1 MQPIANY
8 VKISELFLF
17 KQISNRI
24 LSYLTFG
31 VVVAGF
37 LIASKVDLLTII
49 RTVAVLYTI
58 SSTGLVIWLA
68 MLRKERPIYFP
79 EAIGMGLALGFIAC
93 ASLMLLLRPV
103 GFDYYGAVVPIG
115 ALNSVLFFKKCRKF
129 LNTARLNFLPQDTAV
144 VTFTVFFGL
153 YLSTPILI
161 FPAILFLVIACSGSD
176 NKRFLTID
184 KSYLLLWITIGLTLI
199 YLTLTSN
206 APEPF
211 IFGHGAESVPREAW
225 SNSIVMWG
233 PNENIA
239 IFGNPLRY
247 HWFSFAVFGMI
258 TRLSGL
264 MPMVLF
270 NSGLSA
276 VIDLI
281 CVGGI
286 IWSASHLLS
295 KSKNVALLS
304 VVIVYGVVSL
314 NIPYAI
320 ITDSSPDATSWLV
333 WVAAFGFALLNQPDF
348 SRRVAPIFLAAI
360 GATVILS
367 NGGYGASLA
376 IGMSFWLIGVI
387 FRDKKLVIRNSLNEI
402 LIYVCTG
409 LVMSLAY
416 LLFLTPSEYSA
427 STIDLSLRFLISWS
441 GFLFVISFYGSR
453 LFALPFVMR
462 FVSRP
467 FEDFL
472 YGLTSASLFGFFV
485 YRSSSWQLAIH
496 FTFPT
501 LLLFAIPLAMSVS
514 NAWSEWLLSRRARNL
529 LVYSSLLLGFSL
541 QVVFSAIQWKH
552 YERFGASVFSE
563 YLVIVPIIS
572 ILITVA
578 LFAQFSKAI
587 IGMPWKFAQRYRNLF
602 RQIFI
607 ISTVTCSLGLGLG
620 YSVRTHTRDL
630 VDLQS
635 GKNISKEISP
645 VVSYELQ
652 AAMHWL
658 NNNSAKE
665 ELVATNLLCGADV
678 RSFFKNCAAQNNHLA
693 IAAYAQRR
701 VLIEGNSWSN
711 VGTVFTETRRL
722 PVPITGE
729 GIFTLQVAAPQ
740 WMTERIAMSHRF
752 AMRPD
757 KIAADYMKK
766 MEINWFVVDKTK
778 QMPTSWSPY
787 ATIAFENSEVI
798 ILKTNF

>member
-17 KQISNRI
+17 KQISSRI

-31 VVVAGF
+31 FVVAGF
-37 LIASKVDLLTII
+37 LIASNVDLLTSI
-49 RTVAVLYTI
+49 RTVAVLCTI

-93 ASLMLLLRPV
+93 ASLMLLLRPL
-103 GFDYYGAVVPIG
+103 GFDYYGAVAPLV
-115 ALNSVLFFKKCRKF
+115 ALNSLLLFRRSRKF

-144 VTFTVFFGL
+144 VVFAVFFGL

-161 FPAILFLVIACSGSD
+161 FPAILFLVIAWRESD
-176 NKRFLTID
+176 NKEFLTID
-184 KSYLLLWITIGLTLI
+184 KSYLLLWITIGLTLF

-270 NSGLSA
+270 NSALSA

-304 VVIVYGVVSL
+304 VVIVYGAVSL

-333 WVAAFGFALLNQPDF
+333 WVAAFGFALLNQPDL
-348 SRRVAPIFLAAI
+348 SRRAAPIFLAAI

-367 NGGYGASLA
+367 NGGYGTSLA
-376 IGMSFWLIGVI
+376 IGLSFWLIGVI
-387 FRDKKLVIRNSLNEI
+387 FRDKKLAIRNSLNEI
-402 LIYVCTG
+402 LIYACTG
-409 LVMSLAY
+409 LAMSLAY
-416 LLFLTPSEYSA
+416 LLFLTPSEYST

-441 GFLFVISFYGSR
+441 GFLFVISFYSSR
-453 LFALPFVMR
+453 ITALPLITRFIPKPFV
-462 FVSRP
+462 FFFWGVAV
-467 FEDFL
+467 
-472 YGLTSASLFGFFV
+472 ASVPGFFV
-485 YRSSSWQLAIH
+485 YQNSTWNRTVY
-496 FTFPT
+496 FTMPA
-501 LLLFAIPLAMSVS
+501 LLLFSIPLAMSVS
-514 NAWSEWLLSRRARNL
+514 NAWSERLLSRRARNL
-529 LVYSSLLLGFSL
+529 LIYSSLFLGFSL

-552 YERFGASVFSE
+552 YERFGALVFSE
-563 YLVIVPIIS
+563 YLVIIPIIS
-572 ILITVA
+572 ILIIVA
-578 LFAQFSKAI
+578 VFTQFSKVI
-587 IGMPWKFAQRYRNLF
+587 IGMPRKFAQRYSNLF

-635 GKNISKEISP
+635 GKDISKEISP

-665 ELVATNLLCGADV
+665 ELVATNFLCGADV

-740 WMTERIAMSHRF
+740 WMSERIAMSHRF

-757 KIAADYMKK
+757 KIAVDYMKK

>member
-1 MQPIANY
+1 
-8 VKISELFLF
+8 
-17 KQISNRI
+17 
-24 LSYLTFG
+24 
-31 VVVAGF
+31 
-37 LIASKVDLLTII
+37 
-49 RTVAVLYTI
+49 
-58 SSTGLVIWLA
+58 
-68 MLRKERPIYFP
+68 
-79 EAIGMGLALGFIAC
+79 
-93 ASLMLLLRPV
+93 
-103 GFDYYGAVVPIG
+103 
-115 ALNSVLFFKKCRKF
+115 
-129 LNTARLNFLPQDTAV
+129 
-144 VTFTVFFGL
+144 
-153 YLSTPILI
+153 
-161 FPAILFLVIACSGSD
+161 
-176 NKRFLTID
+176 
-184 KSYLLLWITIGLTLI
+184 
-199 YLTLTSN
+199 
-206 APEPF
+206 
-211 IFGHGAESVPREAW
+211 
-225 SNSIVMWG
+225 
-233 PNENIA
+233 
-239 IFGNPLRY
+239 
-247 HWFSFAVFGMI
+247 MI

-270 NSGLSA
+270 NSALSA

-304 VVIVYGVVSL
+304 VVIVYGAVSL

-333 WVAAFGFALLNQPDF
+333 WVAAFGFALLNQPDL
-348 SRRVAPIFLAAI
+348 SRRAAPIFLAAI

-367 NGGYGASLA
+367 NGGYGTSLA
-376 IGMSFWLIGVI
+376 IGLSFWLIGVI
-387 FRDKKLVIRNSLNEI
+387 FRDKKLAIRNSLNEI
-402 LIYVCTG
+402 LIYACTG
-409 LVMSLAY
+409 LAMSLAY
-416 LLFLTPSEYSA
+416 LLFLTPSKYSA

-441 GFLFVISFYGSR
+441 GFLFVISFYSSR
-453 LFALPFVMR
+453 IIALPAGAK
-462 FVSRP
+462 
-467 FEDFL
+467 FL
-472 YGLTSASLFGFFV
+472 PESFAHFFYGVAGASTFGFFV
-485 YRSSSWQLAIH
+485 YRNSSWQLAIY
-496 FTFPT
+496 FTFPA
-501 LLLFAIPLAMSVS
+501 LLLFAIPLAMAFGSS
-514 NAWSEWLLSRRARNL
+514 WLQWSLSMWARHL
-529 LVYSSLLLGFSL
+529 LVFSSLTLGFSL
-541 QVVFSAIQWKH
+541 QVLFSAIQWKQ
-552 YERFGASVFSE
+552 YERFNTLSLSE

-572 ILITVA
+572 ILIIVA
-578 LFAQFSKAI
+578 LFSQLKKDK
-587 IGMPWKFAQRYRNLF
+587 IGLPRKFAQRYSNLF

-635 GKNISKEISP
+635 GKNISKEVSP

-658 NNNSAKE
+658 KNNSAKE
-665 ELVATNLLCGADV
+665 DLVATNLLCGADV

-729 GIFTLQVAAPQ
+729 GIFTLQVVAPQ

>member
-1 MQPIANY
+1 
-8 VKISELFLF
+8 
-17 KQISNRI
+17 
-24 LSYLTFG
+24 
-31 VVVAGF
+31 
-37 LIASKVDLLTII
+37 
-49 RTVAVLYTI
+49 
-58 SSTGLVIWLA
+58 
-68 MLRKERPIYFP
+68 
-79 EAIGMGLALGFIAC
+79 
-93 ASLMLLLRPV
+93 
-103 GFDYYGAVVPIG
+103 
-115 ALNSVLFFKKCRKF
+115 
-129 LNTARLNFLPQDTAV
+129 
-144 VTFTVFFGL
+144 
-153 YLSTPILI
+153 
-161 FPAILFLVIACSGSD
+161 
-176 NKRFLTID
+176 
-184 KSYLLLWITIGLTLI
+184 
-199 YLTLTSN
+199 
-206 APEPF
+206 
-211 IFGHGAESVPREAW
+211 
-225 SNSIVMWG
+225 MWG

-304 VVIVYGVVSL
+304 VVIVYGAVSL

-367 NGGYGASLA
+367 NGGYGTSLA
-376 IGMSFWLIGVI
+376 IGLSFWLIGTT
-387 FRDKKLVIRNSLNEI
+387 FRDKKLSIRNSLYEI
-402 LIYVCTG
+402 LIYACTG
-409 LVMSLAY
+409 SAMALAY
-416 LLFLTPSEYSA
+416 LLFLTPSKYST
-427 STIDLSLRFLISWS
+427 STIDLSFRFLISWS

-453 LFALPFVMR
+453 IIALPAVAK
-462 FVSRP
+462 
-467 FEDFL
+467 FL
-472 YGLTSASLFGFFV
+472 PKSFAHFFFGLAVASVPGFFV
-485 YRSSSWQLAIH
+485 YQNSTWSRTTYFIMPA
-496 FTFPT
+496 
-501 LLLFAIPLAMSVS
+501 LLLFAIPLAMNVS
-514 NAWSEWLLSRRARNL
+514 SAWSERLLSRRARNL
-529 LVYSSLLLGFSL
+529 LIYSSLLLGFSL
-541 QVVFSAIQWKH
+541 QVMFSAIQWKH
-552 YERFGASVFSE
+552 YERFGALVFSD
-563 YLVIVPIIS
+563 YFVIVPIIS
-572 ILITVA
+572 ILIIVA
-578 LFAQFSKAI
+578 VVAQFSKKATNT
-587 IGMPWKFAQRYRNLF
+587 PEKFTGRYVHNF
-602 RQIFI
+602 KNVFV
-607 ISTVTCSLGLGLG
+607 ISTVACSLGLGLG
-620 YSVRTHTRDL
+620 YSVRGYTRDL

-635 GKNISKEISP
+635 GIDISKEISP

-658 NNNSAKE
+658 KTNSAKQDR
-665 ELVATNLLCGADV
+665 VATNFLCGADV
-678 RSFFKNCAAQNNHLA
+678 RSFFKNCTAQNNHLA

-766 MEINWFVVDKTK
+766 MGISWFVVDKTK

-787 ATIAFENSEVI
+787 ATISFENSEVI

>member
-1 MQPIANY
+1 
-8 VKISELFLF
+8 
-17 KQISNRI
+17 
-24 LSYLTFG
+24 
-31 VVVAGF
+31 
-37 LIASKVDLLTII
+37 
-49 RTVAVLYTI
+49 
-58 SSTGLVIWLA
+58 
-68 MLRKERPIYFP
+68 MLRKDRPIYFP

-115 ALNSVLFFKKCRKF
+115 ALNSVLFFKKCRKL

-144 VTFTVFFGL
+144 VVFAVFFGL

-161 FPAILFLVIACSGSD
+161 FPAIIFLVIACKGSD
-176 NKRFLTID
+176 ARKFLTID
-184 KSYLLLWITIGLTLI
+184 KSYLLLWITIGLTLV
-199 YLTLTSN
+199 YLTLTSS

-211 IFGHGAESVPREAW
+211 IFGQGAESVPREAW

-258 TRLSGL
+258 TRMSGL

-286 IWSASHLLS
+286 IWSTSHLLS

-304 VVIVYGVVSL
+304 VVIVYGAVSL
-314 NIPYAI
+314 NIPDAI

-333 WVAAFGFALLNQPDF
+333 WVAAFGFALLNQPHF
-348 SRRVAPIFLAAI
+348 SRRAAPIFLAVI

-367 NGGYGASLA
+367 NGGYGTSLA
-376 IGMSFWLIGVI
+376 IGLSFWLIGII
-387 FRDKKLVIRNSLNEI
+387 FRDKKLAIRNSLNEV
-402 LIYVCTG
+402 LIYACTG
-409 LVMSLAY
+409 LAMSLAY
-416 LLFLTPSEYSA
+416 LLFLTPSKSSA

-441 GFLFVISFYGSR
+441 GFFFVISFYSSR
-453 LFALPFVMR
+453 IIAFPFLAQHLAKPIR
-462 FVSRP
+462 FFYR
-467 FEDFL
+467 
-472 YGLTSASLFGFFV
+472 GLTFASILGFFV
-485 YRSSSWQLAIH
+485 YRNSTWNRTTYFMMPA
-496 FTFPT
+496 
-501 LLLFAIPLAMSVS
+501 LLLFAIPLAMSFKS
-514 NAWSEWLLSRRARNL
+514 SWLQWSLSIRARHM
-529 LVYSSLLLGFSL
+529 LVFSSLTLGFSL
-541 QVVFSAIQWKH
+541 QVLFSAIQWKR
-552 YERFGASVFSE
+552 YETFNALVLSE
-563 YLVIVPIIS
+563 YLVIVPIIT
-572 ILITVA
+572 ILAIVA
-578 LFAQFSKAI
+578 LFSQLSK
-587 IGMPWKFAQRYRNLF
+587 GEVGLPRKFAQRYSNLF

-607 ISTVTCSLGLGLG
+607 ISTVACSLGLGLG
-620 YSVRTHTRDL
+620 YSVRTYTRDL

-635 GKNISKEISP
+635 GIAISKDISP

-658 NNNSAKE
+658 KTYSAKE
-665 ELVATNLLCGADV
+665 ELVATNFLCGADT

-729 GIFTLQVAAPQ
+729 GIFTLQIAAPQ

-757 KIAADYMKK
+757 RIAADYMKK
-766 MEINWFVVDKTK
+766 MGINWFVVDKTK

>member
-1 MQPIANY
+1 M
-8 VKISELFLF
+8 
-17 KQISNRI
+17 
-24 LSYLTFG
+24 
-31 VVVAGF
+31 
-37 LIASKVDLLTII
+37 
-49 RTVAVLYTI
+49 
-58 SSTGLVIWLA
+58 
-68 MLRKERPIYFP
+68 
-79 EAIGMGLALGFIAC
+79 
-93 ASLMLLLRPV
+93 
-103 GFDYYGAVVPIG
+103 
-115 ALNSVLFFKKCRKF
+115 
-129 LNTARLNFLPQDTAV
+129 
-144 VTFTVFFGL
+144 

-161 FPAILFLVIACSGSD
+161 FPAILFLVIACRGSED
-176 NKRFLTID
+176 KRFLTID
-184 KSYLLLWITIGLTLI
+184 KSYLLLWITIGLTLF

-304 VVIVYGVVSL
+304 VVIVYGAVSL

-367 NGGYGASLA
+367 NGGYGTSLA
-376 IGMSFWLIGVI
+376 IGLSFWLIGTT
-387 FRDKKLVIRNSLNEI
+387 FRDKKLSIRNSLYEI
-402 LIYVCTG
+402 LIYACTG
-409 LVMSLAY
+409 SAMALAY
-416 LLFLTPSEYSA
+416 LLFLTPSKYST
-427 STIDLSLRFLISWS
+427 STIDLSFRFLISWS

-453 LFALPFVMR
+453 IIALPAVAK
-462 FVSRP
+462 
-467 FEDFL
+467 FL
-472 YGLTSASLFGFFV
+472 PKSFAHFFFGLAVASVPGFFV
-485 YRSSSWQLAIH
+485 YQNSTWSRTTYFIMPA
-496 FTFPT
+496 
-501 LLLFAIPLAMSVS
+501 LLLFAIPLAMNVS
-514 NAWSEWLLSRRARNL
+514 SAWSERLLSRRARNL
-529 LVYSSLLLGFSL
+529 LIYSSLLLGFSL
-541 QVVFSAIQWKH
+541 QVMFSAIQWKH
-552 YERFGASVFSE
+552 YERFGALVFSD
-563 YLVIVPIIS
+563 YFVIVPIIS
-572 ILITVA
+572 ILIIVA
-578 LFAQFSKAI
+578 VVAQFSKKATNT
-587 IGMPWKFAQRYRNLF
+587 PEKFTGRYVHNF
-602 RQIFI
+602 KNVFV
-607 ISTVTCSLGLGLG
+607 ISTVACSLGLGLG
-620 YSVRTHTRDL
+620 YSVRGYTRDL

-635 GKNISKEISP
+635 GIDISKEISP

-658 NNNSAKE
+658 KTNSAKQDR
-665 ELVATNLLCGADV
+665 VATNFLCGADV
-678 RSFFKNCAAQNNHLA
+678 RSFFKNCTAQNNHLA

-766 MEINWFVVDKTK
+766 MGINWFVVDKTK

>member
-24 LSYLTFG
+24 LSYLTLG

-37 LIASKVDLLTII
+37 LIASKVDLLTSV
-49 RTVAVLYTI
+49 RTVAVLCTI

-93 ASLMLLLRPV
+93 ASLMLLLRPL
-103 GFDYYGAVVPIG
+103 GFDYYGALAPIA
-115 ALNSVLFFKKCRKF
+115 ALNSALFLKKCRKF
-129 LNTARLNFLPQDTAV
+129 LNTARLNFSPQDTAV
-144 VTFTVFFGL
+144 VVFAVFFGL

-176 NKRFLTID
+176 DKRFLTID
-184 KSYLLLWITIGLTLI
+184 KSYLLLWITIGLTLF

-286 IWSASHLLS
+286 IWSASRLLS

-304 VVIVYGVVSL
+304 VVIAYGAVSL

-333 WVAAFGFALLNQPDF
+333 WVAAFGFALINQPDF
-348 SRRVAPIFLAAI
+348 SRRSAPIFLAAI

-367 NGGYGASLA
+367 NGGYGTSLA
-376 IGMSFWLIGVI
+376 IGLSFWLTGVI
-387 FRDKKLVIRNSLNEI
+387 FRDKKLAIRNSLNEI
-402 LIYVCTG
+402 LIYACTG
-409 LVMSLAY
+409 LAMSLAY
-416 LLFLTPSEYSA
+416 LLFLTPSEYST

-441 GFLFVISFYGSR
+441 GFLFVISFYSSR
-453 LFALPFVMR
+453 IIALPAVAK
-462 FVSRP
+462 
-467 FEDFL
+467 FL
-472 YGLTSASLFGFFV
+472 PKSFAHFFLGLAVASIPGFFV
-485 YRSSSWQLAIH
+485 YKNSSWQLAIY
-496 FTFPT
+496 FTFPA
-501 LLLFAIPLAMSVS
+501 LLLSAIPLAMAFRNSWLQ
-514 NAWSEWLLSRRARNL
+514 WSLSSRSRHL
-529 LVYSSLLLGFSL
+529 LVSTSLTLGFLL
-541 QVVFSAIQWKH
+541 QVLFSAIQWKH
-552 YERFGASVFSE
+552 YERFGALVFSE
-563 YLVIVPIIS
+563 YLVIIPIIS
-572 ILITVA
+572 ILIIVA
-578 LFAQFSKAI
+578 VIAQFSKKVANT
-587 IGMPWKFAQRYRNLF
+587 PEKFTKRYVHNF
-602 RQIFI
+602 NNVFV
-607 ISTVTCSLGLGLG
+607 ISTVVCSLGLGLG

-635 GKNISKEISP
+635 GKNISKEVSP

-658 NNNSAKE
+658 KNNSAKE
-665 ELVATNLLCGADV
+665 DLVATNLLCGADV

-766 MEINWFVVDKTK
+766 MEINWFVIDKTK

>member
-8 VKISELFLF
+8 VKVKSLSFE
-17 KQISNRI
+17 RI
-24 LSYLTFG
+24 LNRVISYLTFG

-37 LIASKVDLLTII
+37 LISSKVDLLTSI
-49 RTVAVLYTI
+49 RTVAVLCTI
-58 SSTGLVIWLA
+58 SSSGLVIWLA
-68 MLRKERPIYFP
+68 MLRNQRPIYFP
-79 EAIGMGLALGFIAC
+79 EAIAMGLALGFIAC
-93 ASLMLLLRPV
+93 ASLMLFLRPL
-103 GFDYYGAVVPIG
+103 GFDYYGAVVPIA

-129 LNTARLNFLPQDTAV
+129 LNTARLNFSPKDTAV
-144 VTFTVFFGL
+144 VVFAVFFGL

-161 FPAILFLVIACSGSD
+161 FPAIIFLVIACKGID
-176 NKRFLTID
+176 ARKFLTID
-184 KSYLLLWITIGLTLI
+184 KSYLLLWITIGLTLV

-211 IFGHGAESVPREAW
+211 IFGQGAESVPREAW

-286 IWSASHLLS
+286 IWSTSHLLS
-295 KSKNVALLS
+295 KSKNVAILS
-304 VVIVYGVVSL
+304 VVIVYGAVSL
-314 NIPYAI
+314 NIPYTI

-333 WVAAFGFALLNQPDF
+333 WVATFGFALLNQPHF
-348 SRRVAPIFLAAI
+348 SRRAAPIFFAAI

-376 IGMSFWLIGVI
+376 IGLSFWLIGGI
-387 FRDKKLVIRNSLNEI
+387 FRDKKLAIRNSLNEI
-402 LIYVCTG
+402 LIYACTG
-409 LVMSLAY
+409 SAMTLSY
-416 LLFLTPSEYSA
+416 LLFLTPSEYSE

-441 GFLFVISFYGSR
+441 GFLFVISFYSSR
-453 LFALPFVMR
+453 IIALPLVTRFIPKPFV
-462 FVSRP
+462 FFFSGVAV
-467 FEDFL
+467 
-472 YGLTSASLFGFFV
+472 ASVPGFFV
-485 YRSSSWQLAIH
+485 YQNSTWNRTTYFIMPA
-496 FTFPT
+496 
-501 LLLFAIPLAMSVS
+501 LLLFAIPLAMSFKS
-514 NAWSEWLLSRRARNL
+514 SWLQWSLSIRSRHL
-529 LVYSSLLLGFSL
+529 LVFSSLTLGLSL
-541 QVVFSAIQWKH
+541 QVLFSVIQWKH
-552 YERFGASVFSE
+552 YERFNALALSE

-572 ILITVA
+572 ILIIVA
-578 LFAQFSKAI
+578 LFSQLSKDK
-587 IGMPWKFAQRYRNLF
+587 IGLPRKFAQRYSNLF

-607 ISTVTCSLGLGLG
+607 ISTVACSLGLGVG

-635 GKNISKEISP
+635 GKDISKDISP

-658 NNNSAKE
+658 KSNSAKD
-665 ELVATNLLCGADV
+665 ELVATNFLCGADT

-722 PVPITGE
+722 PIPITGE

-757 KIAADYMKK
+757 RIAADYMEK
-766 MEINWFVVDKTK
+766 MGINWFVVDKMK

-787 ATIAFENSEVI
+787 AAIAFENSEVI

>member
-24 LSYLTFG
+24 LSYLTLG

-37 LIASKVDLLTII
+37 LIASKVDLLTSV
-49 RTVAVLYTI
+49 RTVAVLCTI

-161 FPAILFLVIACSGSD
+161 FPAILFLVIAWRESD

-184 KSYLLLWITIGLTLI
+184 KSYLLLWITIGLTLV
-199 YLTLTSN
+199 YLNLTSN

-276 VIDLI
+276 VIELI

-295 KSKNVALLS
+295 KSKNVAHLS
-304 VVIVYGVVSL
+304 VVIVYGAVSL

-348 SRRVAPIFLAAI
+348 SRRSAPIFLAAI

-367 NGGYGASLA
+367 NGGYG
-376 IGMSFWLIGVI
+376 
-387 FRDKKLVIRNSLNEI
+387 
-402 LIYVCTG
+402 
-409 LVMSLAY
+409 
-416 LLFLTPSEYSA
+416 
-427 STIDLSLRFLISWS
+427 
-441 GFLFVISFYGSR
+441 
-453 LFALPFVMR
+453 
-462 FVSRP
+462 
-467 FEDFL
+467 
-472 YGLTSASLFGFFV
+472 TS
-485 YRSSSWQLAIH
+485 
-496 FTFPT
+496 
-501 LLLFAIPLAMSVS
+501 
-514 NAWSEWLLSRRARNL
+514 
-529 LVYSSLLLGFSL
+529 
-541 QVVFSAIQWKH
+541 
-552 YERFGASVFSE
+552 
-563 YLVIVPIIS
+563 
-572 ILITVA
+572 
-578 LFAQFSKAI
+578 
-587 IGMPWKFAQRYRNLF
+587 
-602 RQIFI
+602 
-607 ISTVTCSLGLGLG
+607 
-620 YSVRTHTRDL
+620 
-630 VDLQS
+630 
-635 GKNISKEISP
+635 
-645 VVSYELQ
+645 
-652 AAMHWL
+652 
-658 NNNSAKE
+658 
-665 ELVATNLLCGADV
+665 
-678 RSFFKNCAAQNNHLA
+678 
-693 IAAYAQRR
+693 
-701 VLIEGNSWSN
+701 
-711 VGTVFTETRRL
+711 
-722 PVPITGE
+722 
-729 GIFTLQVAAPQ
+729 
-740 WMTERIAMSHRF
+740 
-752 AMRPD
+752 
-757 KIAADYMKK
+757 
-766 MEINWFVVDKTK
+766 
-778 QMPTSWSPY
+778 
-787 ATIAFENSEVI
+787 
-798 ILKTNF
+798 